1 RQVVEPYPGVF
12 EVERVSLGHRGQ
24 NRERNVL
31 VESPR
36 GPGVGPR
43 KIEPVIGD
51 RLLSC
56 DTGRG
61 SRVHRHLGL
70 ALQVPLWRHPERDR
84 PVPIV
89 LVDGR
94 IAVVAQ
100 LVPVVPELLP
110 KHIQDR
116 PPDVAGGTRQP
127 VLPREGRNGMTW
139 LAANDYK
146 RCEKKGDG
154 KKRPDS
160 RESTNRRPS
169 DNLVIRELHKSSCL
183 GALRHYYRHSC

>member
-1 RQVVEPYPGVF
+1 
-12 EVERVSLGHRGQ
+12 
-24 NRERNVL
+24 
-31 VESPR
+31 
-36 GPGVGPR
+36 R

-127 VLPREGRNGMTW
+127 RLSRARRGRTNWVDSGKKK
-139 LAANDYK
+139 NK
-146 RCEKKGDG
+146 EKKA
-154 KKRPDS
+154 R
-160 RESTNRRPS
+160 
-169 DNLVIRELHKSSCL
+169 L
-183 GALRHYYRHSC
+183 